1 MTSSNR
7 INSKFMPSHKKKGL
21 CNKYCLCLID
31 YLIFLFVLQNYNAI
45 WSPELLFYSHIMFVP
60 FKLLSETKCSSADI
74 EWCYITPF
82 RDFFNTPPQRP
93 HHAAPPGPR
102 RGMHTYM
109 GTPLNTGEVEM

>member
-1 MTSSNR
+1 M
-7 INSKFMPSHKKKGL
+7 F
-21 CNKYCLCLID
+21 D

-82 RDFFNTPPQRP
+82 RDFFNPTPP
-93 HHAAPPGPR
+93 PPG
-102 RGMHTYM
+102 GMYTYM
-109 GTPLNTGEVEM
+109 GTPLNTGEGEM

>member
-1 MTSSNR
+1 M
-7 INSKFMPSHKKKGL
+7 F
-21 CNKYCLCLID
+21 D

-82 RDFFNTPPQRP
+82 RDFFNQPHQPPPRP
-93 HHAAPPGPR
+93 PPPG
-102 RGMHTYM
+102 GMYTYM
-109 GTPLNTGEVEM
+109 GTPLNTGEGEM